1 MSSPRAQSL
10 VAAHRPPAA
19 ATTTVPLTV
28 TGARL
33 TAPNPTMPR
42 LATSDPGNAIPLWS
56 VIGFTLLIIGLRTF
70 RPADR

>member
-1 MSSPRAQSL
+1 
-10 VAAHRPPAA
+10 
-19 ATTTVPLTV
+19 VPLTV
-28 TGARL
+28 AGARL